1 MSITSADAKSRA
13 THLLCVNNNE
23 HSLVALRFVC
33 KRIEKSGGPLQLLH
47 VLEPV
52 DPTFRAL
59 ASKMREEKRIIAEN
73 FMNKCA
79 AEVNNY
85 ANIRPIINIRE
96 GNIVEEII
104 STIEEDSSIGILVIG
119 TSYDSPTR
127 DTMIP
132 ALVSQLGD
140 RLMIPMLIIP
150 GTLTEQQMQELI

>member
-1 MSITSADAKSRA
+1 MSRNAAETKTRA
-13 THLLCVNNNE
+13 TYLVCVSDNE

-33 KRIEKSGGPLQLLH
+33 RRIEKTGGPLQLLH

-59 ASKMREEKRIIAEN
+59 ASKMREEKRALAEK

-85 ANIRPIINIRE
+85 ANVRPVLTIRE
-96 GNIVEEII
+96 GNLVEEII
-104 STIEEDSSIGILVIG
+104 ATIEEESSIGILVIG

-127 DTMIP
+127 DKMIP

-140 RLMIPMLIIP
+140 RLMIPLLIIP
-150 GTLTEQQMQELI
+150 GTLTEQQMQELT